1 MAARA
6 LRRTPPALRD
16 RTGVLSPGTRAV
28 TDAPARPP
36 RPPPQVWDDGTLAAP
51 LAALRDEGGLE
62 GSPLPASKRAERAEA
77 EDPDFSLQAEEGHS
91 GEEGR
96 GGSERAHARGHG
108 HGHGGGGGGHH
119 GRGGSGH
126 SEEDEAGG
134 HHAYS
139 SDSPRVSV

>member
-1 MAARA
+1 MPLPAC
-6 LRRTPPALRD
+6 LPPHPL
-16 RTGVLSPGTRAV
+16 
-28 TDAPARPP
+28 
-36 RPPPQVWDDGTLAAP
+36 QVWDDGTLAAP
-51 LAALRDEGGLE
+51 LAALKDEGGLE

-96 GGSERAHARGHG
+96 GGSERAHARGHAHA
-108 HGHGGGGGGHH
+108 HGSGGHH

-134 HHAYS
+134 HHAFS